1 MANNKIIHVATAIDA
16 NDAVNKSYED
26 TQINNFLKTELNQ
39 WPLILKCPIKKINL
53 ASQITCN
60 DVAKK

>member
-26 TQINNFLKTELNQ
+26 TQISNLLKTELNQ
-39 WPLILKCPIKKINL
+39 WPLILKCPIKKSI
-53 ASQITCN
+53 
-60 DVAKK
+60 